1 MDSFD
6 ILVIILSITLAVFL
20 VMAIVLTTYL
30 IRIAREISEITEK
43 AGSVVSNIEAVSTA
57 AASKGP
63 GSFIA
68 SIISTVVEKSMN
80 GGGKGDSNGR
90 SGE

>member
-30 IRIAREISEITEK
+30 IKIAREISAITDK
-43 AGSVVSNIEAVSTA
+43 AGKVVNNIEAVSTA
-57 AASKGP
+57 AASKGT

-80 GGGKGDSNGR
+80 GGGKGENNG
-90 SGE
+90 

>member
-30 IRIAREISEITEK
+30 IRIAREISAITEK
-43 AGSVVSNIEAVSTA
+43 AGSVVSNIEAVSKA
-57 AASKGP
+57 ATSNGPAS
-63 GSFIA
+63 FLT
-68 SIISTVVEKSMN
+68 SIIATVVEKSI
-80 GGGKGDSNGR
+80 KGEEKDQ
-90 SGE
+90 